1 MPRIRTARLE
11 LIPATETHLRA
22 ELEGRLALAGA
33 LEAEVPPTWPP
44 ELYDEDAVHY
54 SLGWVLAHP
63 DDVGWGFYYVVRRV
77 GPGVTPLL
85 IGTGGFKGAP
95 DSAGAVEVGYG
106 ILPEHQR
113 QGYATEAV
121 GGWVRFAFAS
131 PAVRVVVAQTLPHLA
146 ASLGVLRKAGFRFAG
161 DGHDPQAP
169 PGERVVRYEL
179 SRREFRIIHEP
190 TLT

>member
-1 MPRIRTARLE
+1 MPRIRTARLQ

-54 SLGWVLAHP
+54 NLGWVLAHP

-121 GGWVRFAFAS
+121 GGWVRSSYRLCPTSRHRWESFGKRAFGS
-131 PAVRVVVAQTLPHLA
+131 PAMGTTRRRRPAN
-146 ASLGVLRKAGFRFAG
+146 ASSATSCP
-161 DGHDPQAP
+161 DGNSGSFTSP
-169 PGERVVRYEL
+169 R
-179 SRREFRIIHEP
+179 
-190 TLT
+190 